1 MTISVFLI
9 LVRDLIVN
17 FVNVD
22 LEVSDQPTSA
32 TNCESVSEDER
43 KSSGG
48 GRSAGG
54 ANQAPSSSTAA
65 KPRAKINVNARNKF
79 GETPL
84 HTACKRGNLARI
96 TECLR

>member
-1 MTISVFLI
+1 
-9 LVRDLIVN
+9 VN

-22 LEVSDQPTSA
+22 VEVSDHGSKVGTPPPTAS
-32 TNCESVSEDER
+32 NCESVSEDQQ
-43 KSSGG
+43 KSSKG
-48 GRSAGG
+48 GRSAEG
-54 ANQAPSSSTAA
+54 ASQAPSSSSTVKSAA